1 MTAMAH
7 RGHGQ
12 DSHLG
17 IVSVVLRGEHADIE
31 SGLINSRT
39 MSGFVGVRPLVLVL
53 LDGWGIRAEREGNA
67 LAMARTPIYDRLAAA
82 SAQTL
87 LSASGEDVGLAPG
100 KPGNAKAGYLTLG
113 AGRPVEQSILRIN
126 RAIQQDDARAISTN
140 PALTR
145 LIQRAR
151 SRGGAIHLIGMV
163 SPGGIAG
170 HQHHLA
176 VLAALL
182 SHEGVQVWVHAVM
195 DGQDSARQGGV
206 DYLAE
211 FFDDISGAEHASLGT
226 IMGRAYAFDEPSEGD
241 LLKSALKAILTAE
254 APRTEY
260 PAAYLNDAYK
270 KGFADDRVPPAVSA
284 KYRGI
289 RQDDAVLLVNLQ
301 PDLGRTLI
309 EALLDGPAAGL
320 LSGMASLCELEGRTK
335 PHVDPL
341 FVLPPVAPTLS
352 ETIARAGCSQL
363 LLTETIAETNLSLF
377 MRGGIGEIYDGET
390 IGVAESPPFA
400 KLEKRPDLA
409 SADLVAEAIDAVRKG
424 DRDFVGL
431 HLPNVGILGRTGNLR
446 ATVEAAEAIDKHLG
460 RLAAQ
465 VEKRGA
471 VMVVTSA
478 FGKGEVMVD
487 PATGAPWR
495 GPTSSR
501 TPFILNGTEKHSTLR
516 PGTLADVAPTLL
528 GLMGLEVPAGM
539 TGRSLLAGAEQ
550 AVRVTA

>member
-1 MTAMAH
+1 
-7 RGHGQ
+7 
-12 DSHLG
+12 
-17 IVSVVLRGEHADIE
+17 
-31 SGLINSRT
+31 

-87 LSASGEDVGLAPG
+87 LSASGEDVGLSAG
-100 KPGNAKAGYLTLG
+100 KPGNARAGYLTLG
-113 AGRPVEQSILRIN
+113 AGRPVEQSILRVN
-126 RAIQQDDARAISTN
+126 RAIQQDDARAISAN

-145 LIQRAR
+145 LVQRAR
-151 SRGGAIHLIGMV
+151 SRGGAIHLVGMI

-195 DGQDSARQGGV
+195 DGQDAARQGGV
-206 DYLAE
+206 DYLSE

-241 LLKSALKAILTAE
+241 LLKSAMKAILTAE

-260 PAAYLNDAYK
+260 PTAYLSEVYR
-270 KGFADDRVPPAVSA
+270 KGLADDRVPPAVST

-289 RQDDAVLLVNLQ
+289 RQDDALLLVNLQ
-301 PDLGRTLI
+301 PDLGRLLI
-309 EALLDGPAAGL
+309 EAMLDGPAASL
-320 LSGMASLCELEGRTK
+320 LSGLASLCELDGRAR
-335 PHVDPL
+335 PHVEPL
-341 FVLPPVAPTLS
+341 FAAPPVTPTLS
-352 ETIARAGCSQL
+352 ETIARAGRSQL

-377 MRGGIGEIYDGET
+377 MRGGVGNIHDGET

-400 KLEKRPDLA
+400 KLEKRPELA
-409 SADLVAEAIDAVRKG
+409 TTDLVAEAIDAVRKG
-424 DRDFVGL
+424 DRDFVAL
-431 HLPNVGILGRTGNLR
+431 HMPNVAILGRTGNLR
-446 ATVEAAEAIDKHLG
+446 ATVDAAEAIDKQLG

-471 VMVVTSA
+471 AMVVTSA

-501 TPFILNGTEKHSTLR
+501 TPFIVSGIGKSSMLR

-528 GLMGLEVPAGM
+528 DLMGIEVPQGM
-539 TGRSLLAGAEQ
+539 TGLSLLAGAEQ
-550 AVRVTA
+550 AARVTA